1 MVSGKLSVMNGK
13 TVLLSVILT
22 IFLVFSAGCISIGG
36 DDDEFEKS
44 LISSITGQ
52 EITDEQM
59 DKIKEL
65 AAVVGDGDEELGVGD
80 IIALSQKEFT
90 DEERAMLEQYGM
102 VNEDGSIDYA
112 AALGALSNPDF
123 DPSVLAN
130 MQ

>member
-1 MVSGKLSVMNGK
+1 MSKKIVIIGI
-13 TVLLSVILT
+13 ILT
-22 IFLVFSAGCISIGG
+22 IFIVFSAGCISIGE
-36 DDDEFEKS
+36 DNDELEKS

-90 DEERAMLEQYGM
+90 DEELAVLEQYGM
-102 VNEDGSIDYA
+102 VNEDD
-112 AALGALSNPDF
+112 NW
-123 DPSVLAN
+123 
-130 MQ
+130 

>member
-1 MVSGKLSVMNGK
+1 MNKKIIIIG
-13 TVLLSVILT
+13 VILT

-52 EITDEQM
+52 DITDEQM

-80 IIALSQKEFT
+80 IIAMSQKEFT
-90 DEERAMLEQYGM
+90 DEELAVLEQYGM

-112 AALGALSNPDF
+112 AALSALSNPDF

>member
-1 MVSGKLSVMNGK
+1 MSKKIVIIGI
-13 TVLLSVILT
+13 ILT
-22 IFLVFSAGCISIGG
+22 IFIVFSAGCISIGG
-36 DDDEFEKS
+36 DNDELEKS

-90 DEERAMLEQYGM
+90 DEELAVLEQYGM

>member
-1 MVSGKLSVMNGK
+1 MSKKIVIIGI
-13 TVLLSVILT
+13 ILT
-22 IFLVFSAGCISIGG
+22 IFIVFSAGCISIGE
-36 DDDEFEKS
+36 DNDELEKS
-44 LISSITGQ
+44 LISS
-52 EITDEQM
+52 ITDEQM

-90 DEERAMLEQYGM
+90 DEELAVLEQYGM

>member
-1 MVSGKLSVMNGK
+1 MNKKIIIIG
-13 TVLLSVILT
+13 VILT

-80 IIALSQKEFT
+80 IIAMSQKEFT
-90 DEERAMLEQYGM
+90 DEELAVLEQYGM

-112 AALGALSNPDF
+112 AALSALSNPDF

>member
-1 MVSGKLSVMNGK
+1 MSKKIVIIGI
-13 TVLLSVILT
+13 ILT
-22 IFLVFSAGCISIGG
+22 IFIVFSAGCISIGG
-36 DDDEFEKS
+36 DNDELEKS

-65 AAVVGDGDEELGVGD
+65 AAVVGDGDEVLGVGD

-90 DEERAMLEQYGM
+90 DEELAVLEQYGM

-123 DPSVLAN
+123 DPSVLSN